1 VQVFYDQLATP
12 LAATA
17 RRFRAKKGEF
27 DPLQFDRYTAFH
39 TTLQSFQE
47 LMVRV
52 QEIRADIDL
61 IGKDFQEGLEQLRQQ
76 LDGLRED
83 ITQSR
88 LVPFRF
94 LAERF
99 VAPLQTL
106 TQRYGKAVELVIVG
120 KENPIDQV
128 ILEQLQTPLTHLIRN
143 AFDHGIEPT
152 RERLALG
159 KPQTAQITLSA
170 EVKGDR
176 VTIAIADD
184 GRGID
189 LAKVYQRG
197 VQLGLCSPETNLSPE
212 QIQAFLFAPGF
223 STAGEVTDLSGRGV
237 GLDAVKQQVERLRGT
252 IQLKSSWQQGTTFA
266 ITIPLTLSILPLLLC
281 RCQQRTLAI
290 PSNDIREIIALA
302 EFCGSASA
310 GDSIVWQE
318 RLVRLFSLTQ
328 LLPYPQPDFA
338 TQLHQ
343 KLGIVLQV
351 QDELIVVAVDSLLG
365 EKELV
370 LKPFDPTVKV
380 PAYVAGCTVLGT
392 GEVVAV
398 LSPSHFGELI
408 EPKQQ
413 PATLPPP
420 PDSSAQRVPTI
431 LVVDDSVGVRRMLD
445 RLLTQ
450 SGYQVVQCRDGK
462 EALEALNRRGDRY
475 DLAISDLEMPR
486 LDGFALLRE
495 IRAHSH
501 WHSLPFAMLT
511 SRENDQHRQRARQL
525 GATAYFTKPFQPHE
539 LLNAIAALLTD
550 TAAKETR

>member
-212 QIQAFLFAPGF
+212 QIQAFL
-223 STAGEVTDLSGRGV
+223 
-237 GLDAVKQQVERLRGT
+237 
-252 IQLKSSWQQGTTFA
+252 
-266 ITIPLTLSILPLLLC
+266 
-281 RCQQRTLAI
+281 
-290 PSNDIREIIALA
+290 
-302 EFCGSASA
+302 
-310 GDSIVWQE
+310 
-318 RLVRLFSLTQ
+318 
-328 LLPYPQPDFA
+328 
-338 TQLHQ
+338 
-343 KLGIVLQV
+343 
-351 QDELIVVAVDSLLG
+351 
-365 EKELV
+365 
-370 LKPFDPTVKV
+370 
-380 PAYVAGCTVLGT
+380 
-392 GEVVAV
+392 
-398 LSPSHFGELI
+398 
-408 EPKQQ
+408 
-413 PATLPPP
+413 
-420 PDSSAQRVPTI
+420 
-431 LVVDDSVGVRRMLD
+431 
-445 RLLTQ
+445 
-450 SGYQVVQCRDGK
+450 
-462 EALEALNRRGDRY
+462 
-475 DLAISDLEMPR
+475 
-486 LDGFALLRE
+486 
-495 IRAHSH
+495 
-501 WHSLPFAMLT
+501 
-511 SRENDQHRQRARQL
+511 
-525 GATAYFTKPFQPHE
+525 
-539 LLNAIAALLTD
+539 
-550 TAAKETR
+550 